1 MADVRHVRAHSAVP
15 GNIQPPVYI
24 HTLSGYSEGLDTP
37 DSAEPVH
44 IRATANALPLP
55 LPLPL
60 ALPLSGS
67 QVGQWQGQGKG
78 QGQGQGICCCLHV
91 DNC

>member
-15 GNIQPPVYI
+15 GNVQPFTISTQCVDI
-24 HTLSGYSEGLDTP
+24 DRRLDTP

-67 QVGQWQGQGKG
+67 QVGQWQGQG
-78 QGQGQGICCCLHV
+78 QGICCCLHV